1 MQSYGSLQAQMANFS
16 TVVELYRASSKP
28 RFDGRSFSATV
39 VLDDALTC
47 IIKSLL
53 NANKSNGYFEDIE
66 IDDELFDED
75 NTEDIQN
82 HIGKKVAYTFITPRN
97 GAERFYSSLE
107 DFLSINTLKKGVL
120 PNSYYITDS
129 DFYSLDDD
137 KPSGINKIE
146 KICSIITLLSEIAH
160 YHDTKSE
167 SSNYRLVFVKNSD
180 SKSTSVV
187 LETCI
192 TDKMLQTDGINDD
205 VLKTLLSPEDSAS
218 PHHLEKIGIFRN
230 TIVEHTIE
238 NNLNFEMLI
247 CNWPLFL
254 KLYNNNLSTYMSG
267 FSFHKAR
274 KDVATAEAEFAE
286 KISKIITELTGTI
299 LSIPVSLLAS
309 VGIIKLN
316 SISEMSL
323 VLAGVVLTSFL
334 LHMVLVNQEKQL
346 NIVTHAKDLA
356 FKSFI
361 KNSTSYP
368 KELNDDIQVA
378 IKELIKNQAKCQMT
392 IRLFMCLTWLPSSIA
407 SAIFLSR
414 FFI

>member
-1 MQSYGSLQAQMANFS
+1 MANFS

-146 KICSIITLLSEIAH
+146 KI
-160 YHDTKSE
+160 
-167 SSNYRLVFVKNSD
+167 
-180 SKSTSVV
+180 
-187 LETCI
+187 
-192 TDKMLQTDGINDD
+192 
-205 VLKTLLSPEDSAS
+205 
-218 PHHLEKIGIFRN
+218 
-230 TIVEHTIE
+230 
-238 NNLNFEMLI
+238 
-247 CNWPLFL
+247 
-254 KLYNNNLSTYMSG
+254 
-267 FSFHKAR
+267 
-274 KDVATAEAEFAE
+274 
-286 KISKIITELTGTI
+286 
-299 LSIPVSLLAS
+299 
-309 VGIIKLN
+309 
-316 SISEMSL
+316 
-323 VLAGVVLTSFL
+323 
-334 LHMVLVNQEKQL
+334 
-346 NIVTHAKDLA
+346 
-356 FKSFI
+356 
-361 KNSTSYP
+361 
-368 KELNDDIQVA
+368 
-378 IKELIKNQAKCQMT
+378 
-392 IRLFMCLTWLPSSIA
+392 
-407 SAIFLSR
+407 
-414 FFI
+414 